1 MGVEKE
7 IRRRYLH
14 PYQIRAG
21 HHCFNRFEELDY
33 RMFQVF
39 WSGTLCVKIATW
51 PAGSCMNYEAISID
65 FQDVELNM
73 RDTSFDFLHART
85 RANQT

>member
-21 HHCFNRFEELDY
+21 HHCFNRFENVSSILE
-33 RMFQVF
+33 
-39 WSGTLCVKIATW
+39 WNTLCEDSYVA
-51 PAGSCMNYEAISID
+51 AGSCMNYEAISID

-73 RDTSFDFLHART
+73 RGKLRYEW
-85 RANQT
+85 